1 MAEENTYCWVE
12 QQMTQVQMAEE
23 KQMQVV
29 VVAAAVLAVP
39 KDQEKQMREVVAAV
53 LVEERRDWRA
63 GPQKQELRE
72 VAVPKHLRREQQVQE
87 Q

>member
-1 MAEENTYCWVE
+1 
-12 QQMTQVQMAEE
+12 MTQVQMAEE

-29 VVAAAVLAVP
+29 VVAAAAVLHYS

-63 GPQKQELRE
+63 EPQKQELQQLRE
-72 VAVPKHLRREQQVQE
+72 VAVPKHQWREQQVPE
-87 Q
+87 QQPIDCLAG